1 VFSIGT
7 IVVIAAMALIFG
19 PPELDKPPDP
29 TIIQAYP
36 RPDWYFLWYFAVLAL
51 IPAGAETFVI
61 LAGPLALGFLLFIL
75 PFVSNKGERSPF
87 RRPWA
92 LAVVLLAV
100 VMIGTLW
107 IAGEQATWSP
117 NFRAQAL
124 AQQVVNSNDAA
135 VQRGA
140 QLFHDKGCQF
150 CHVIA
155 GSGGERGPNL
165 STVGA
170 RLSSEQL
177 TIRILNGGN
186 NMPAYGSIL
195 KPDELD
201 ALVAFLRSRKGP

>member
-1 VFSIGT
+1 
-7 IVVIAAMALIFG
+7 
-19 PPELDKPPDP
+19 
-29 TIIQAYP
+29 
-36 RPDWYFLWYFAVLAL
+36 VLAL

-75 PFVSNKGERSPF
+75 PFVANKGERSPF

-92 LAVVLLAV
+92 FAVVLLAV

-107 IAGEQATWSP
+107 VAGEQASWSP
-117 NFRAQAL
+117 NFHAQTL
-124 AQQVVNSNDAA
+124 SQQVVNSNDAA

-140 QLFHDKGCQF
+140 RLFNEKGCQY
-150 CHVIA
+150 CHAIA